1 MDNLH
6 NSYHGKVVNGV
17 IVLENGAALPEGVAV
32 KIELLE
38 ERLAPALP
46 HNGQA
51 MAEQKAASPLGEMLL
66 KYAGVIDDLPA
77 DIARNHDHYL
87 YGTPKVDEQ

>member
-1 MDNLH
+1 MDNLP
-6 NSYHGKVVNGV
+6 NTYHGKVVNGV
-17 IVLENGAALPEGVAV
+17 IILENGAALPEGVAV

-51 MAEQKAASPLGEMLL
+51 QAERKAASPLGEMLL
-66 KYAGVIDDLPA
+66 KFAGVADDLPSDMA
-77 DIARNHDHYL
+77 KNHDHYL
-87 YGTPKVDEQ
+87 YGTPKVED